1 MKATRKDYEMTKNK
15 SRGGRPPLSEAEK
28 SVPTVIRL
36 LPSVREVIK
45 SEAERRDVTVSELL
59 RDIVEERVVQTVRK
73 DEVSGKWNEQVFRD
87 LVDGNLEIKP
97 KFKCAGALKTPL
109 KLWVQTSFPPDVL
122 K

>member
-1 MKATRKDYEMTKNK
+1 MKKQKTR
-15 SRGGRPPLSEAEK
+15 RGRPPLSETEK

-36 LPSVREVIK
+36 LPSVKNAIK
-45 SEAERRDVTVSELL
+45 SEAERQDVTVSELL